1 MERNQSQE
9 TQKQVIQTKP
19 DQGISTSTKIL
30 ALIAVII
37 VIGAGLLVWKKT
49 VIKKEAFKVPTK
61 LTEQDF
67 LILLNGESPEFLKR
81 LSDNPLV
88 RQKLLESLKQNLAI
102 ASQAQKEGF
111 DKEEDVKE
119 VLEQVGVEATALLY
133 DREINKNKGP
143 MPLFGFIEQDKIDA
157 FYSDPINQASF
168 ERHLQSNLER
178 LKKQGRYPKDREP
191 SNEEIEQA
199 RNHFAKVKISEKE
212 YKERRNELSEELRRK
227 IELQV
232 KLQQANYL
240 AVEFSRQVLS
250 KRFEVTDAD
259 IEKYLKEH
267 PELDNRAEKRAKAEE
282 ILNRVRAGEDFA
294 ELAKQFSEDPGSK
307 DKGGLYEN
315 IRKGAFVPEF
325 ESAAL
330 SLEPGQVAPQVVETQ
345 FGYHIIKLEKIDYI
359 PNGDGTETTLYN
371 VRHILISTNVND
383 PLMGSMPLKEYVRGK
398 LQEEKQQK
406 VIEEIFANNP
416 IELPEDFPVPEISP
430 EDLQK
435 LEEMERMREEELRK
449 LRETGEKPKKED
461 KTQKTGKESKASGTK
476 EKKKN

>member
-1 MERNQSQE
+1 MKRRNRAS
-9 TQKQVIQTKP
+9 
-19 DQGISTSTKIL
+19 
-30 ALIAVII
+30 
-37 VIGAGLLVWKKT
+37 KKSFC
-49 VIKKEAFKVPTK
+49 K
-61 LTEQDF
+61 
-67 LILLNGESPEFLKR
+67 G
-81 LSDNPLV
+81 
-88 RQKLLESLKQNLAI
+88 QN
-102 ASQAQKEGF
+102 
-111 DKEEDVKE
+111 
-119 VLEQVGVEATALLY
+119 
-133 DREINKNKGP
+133 
-143 MPLFGFIEQDKIDA
+143 
-157 FYSDPINQASF
+157 
-168 ERHLQSNLER
+168 
-178 LKKQGRYPKDREP
+178 
-191 SNEEIEQA
+191 
-199 RNHFAKVKISEKE
+199 SEKE

>member
-1 MERNQSQE
+1 
-9 TQKQVIQTKP
+9 
-19 DQGISTSTKIL
+19 
-30 ALIAVII
+30 
-37 VIGAGLLVWKKT
+37 
-49 VIKKEAFKVPTK
+49 
-61 LTEQDF
+61 
-67 LILLNGESPEFLKR
+67 
-81 LSDNPLV
+81 
-88 RQKLLESLKQNLAI
+88 
-102 ASQAQKEGF
+102 
-111 DKEEDVKE
+111 
-119 VLEQVGVEATALLY
+119 
-133 DREINKNKGP
+133 
-143 MPLFGFIEQDKIDA
+143 
-157 FYSDPINQASF
+157 
-168 ERHLQSNLER
+168 
-178 LKKQGRYPKDREP
+178 
-191 SNEEIEQA
+191 
-199 RNHFAKVKISEKE
+199 
-212 YKERRNELSEELRRK
+212 
-227 IELQV
+227 
-232 KLQQANYL
+232 
-240 AVEFSRQVLS
+240 
-250 KRFEVTDAD
+250 
-259 IEKYLKEH
+259 
-267 PELDNRAEKRAKAEE
+267 ELDNRAEKRAKAEE
-282 ILNRVRAGEDFA
+282 ILNRVRVGEDFA